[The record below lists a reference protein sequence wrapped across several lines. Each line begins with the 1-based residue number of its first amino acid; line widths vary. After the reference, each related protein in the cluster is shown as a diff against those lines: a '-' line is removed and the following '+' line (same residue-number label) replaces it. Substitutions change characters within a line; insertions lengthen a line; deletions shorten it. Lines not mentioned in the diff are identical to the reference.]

1 MGAGV
6 SRREKNTYPWTDFH
20 VSLDKLQNA
29 GALQGQQVRRGVI
42 ASNRLPVGAQGV
54 FPLLSLHRVPGVG
67 ERRFEPVLRP
77 NRRPARVVHV
87 QVGDYHPI
95 HRLRRHTRFGQRF
108 DHATGRVRP
117 VYVPVLRG
125 QLRRADAGFHQ
136 HGFGPRFHQQA
147 VQAELNPVSLVG
159 RYLPFPDRP
168 GDHAEHR
175 TPVEHEPPGIQRRY
189 ADFPDGPGITHSI
202 GKFHRA
208 PTVNRLRCDWKLS
221 PVSSTSMRV
230 QPLS

>member
-1 MGAGV
+1 M
-6 SRREKNTYPWTDFH
+6 S
-20 VSLDKLQNA
+20 
-29 GALQGQQVRRGVI
+29 VI
-42 ASNRLPVGAQGV
+42 GPDRC
-54 FPLLSLHRVPGVG
+54 
-67 ERRFEPVLRP
+67 
-77 NRRPARVVHV
+77 PARVVHV
-87 QVGDYHPI
+87 QVGEYHPV
-95 HRLRRHTRFGQRF
+95 HRLGRNPRFGKRF
-108 DHATGRVRP
+108 DHTPGRVRP
-117 VYVPVLRG
+117 VNIPVFRWQLRG
-125 QLRRADAGFHQ
+125 ADAGFHQ
-136 HGFGPRFHQQA
+136 HRLGSRFHQQA

-159 RYLPFPDRP
+159 RNLLFPDRP